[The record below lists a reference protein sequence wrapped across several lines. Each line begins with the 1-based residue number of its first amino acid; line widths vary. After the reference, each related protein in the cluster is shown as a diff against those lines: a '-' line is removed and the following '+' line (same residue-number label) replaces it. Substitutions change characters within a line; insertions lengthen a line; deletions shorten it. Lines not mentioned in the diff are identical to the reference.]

1 MPFHGRSRPSPADQK
16 QDKTSKRVLGSVF
29 ALDHLSKVTPS
40 DTHVPCPWASDEP
53 QTAGHTRAGKR
64 PQGKGTFAST
74 PHASDRKN
82 HVPRNREI
90 NRAFPEETQSWE
102 TRGPGFRRPPGLV
115 PCVFKPRC
123 LKHGS
128 LTSGCLGTV
137 PWLLTVCSVLM
148 RTRSVHDTPSSPRP
162 RSNLR

>member
-90 NRAFPEETQSWE
+90 NRD
-102 TRGPGFRRPPGLV
+102 FRRRHRVGRREALVFGGLLV
-115 PCVFKPRC
+115 
-123 LKHGS
+123 
-128 LTSGCLGTV
+128 
-137 PWLLTVCSVLM
+137 
-148 RTRSVHDTPSSPRP
+148 
-162 RSNLR
+162 

>member
-64 PQGKGTFAST
+64 PQGKGRSHPRPT
-74 PHASDRKN
+74 PPTGR
-82 HVPRNREI
+82 I
-90 NRAFPEETQSWE
+90 TFPETE
-102 TRGPGFRRPPGLV
+102 R
-115 PCVFKPRC
+115 
-123 LKHGS
+123 
-128 LTSGCLGTV
+128 
-137 PWLLTVCSVLM
+137 LTVHFWRRHRVGRREAL
-148 RTRSVHDTPSSPRP
+148 VFGG
-162 RSNLR
+162 LLV